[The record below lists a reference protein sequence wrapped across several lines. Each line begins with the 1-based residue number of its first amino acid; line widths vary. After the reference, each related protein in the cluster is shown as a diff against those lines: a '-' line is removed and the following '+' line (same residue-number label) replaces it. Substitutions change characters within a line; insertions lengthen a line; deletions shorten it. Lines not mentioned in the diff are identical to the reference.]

1 MQRLIDKRNSL
12 RLNADLEQTIRAA
25 GYEPSEA
32 DFIRAAEIIRAG
44 DELEDSHLDIRASD
58 QLLPIATN
66 FA

>member
-1 MQRLIDKRNSL
+1 M
-12 RLNADLEQTIRAA
+12 NADLEQTIRAA